1 MSTPAHPAPHDPQDP
16 PRVCPVPDRPEGSTP
31 EGSAWADIQARLAQ
45 GQATQV
51 GQDDPLRRHY
61 LQTLA
66 ERARGQP
73 PAVQARLRDTLV
85 QRLQAWPAS
94 AKATAAQRQTPVQA
108 QGPSALAAL
117 LQDMAPTPAPSAAHP
132 HRADPAIR
140 LGESP
145 RIRQLRAQLR
155 QWAVQQQFSQAM
167 ALAPQNA
174 GPINSHRL
182 VLRSLERMREISPA
196 YLQRFMVHLDS
207 LMALHAWQ
215 QPAKGSGRPS
225 RTRKSPRP

>member
-1 MSTPAHPAPHDPQDP
+1 MSDPLHPDRQDLQDP
-16 PRVCPVPDRPEGSTP
+16 PWASPAADRSEGSP
-31 EGSAWADIQARLAQ
+31 PQDSAWADMQALLAQ
-45 GQATQV
+45 WQATQ
-51 GQDDPLRRHY
+51 GGHADPLRGHY

-66 ERARGQP
+66 ERARGQS

-85 QRLQAWPAS
+85 QRLQAWPA
-94 AKATAAQRQTPVQA
+94 AAQATAAQRQVPFQA
-108 QGPSALAAL
+108 QGPTALAAL
-117 LQDMAPTPAPSAAHP
+117 LQDMAPTPAPSATHP

-196 YLQRFMVHLDS
+196 YLQRFMVHLDT

-215 QPAKGSGRPS
+215 QPAQGSGRTA
-225 RTRKSPRP
+225 RARKATRP